1 MLRVRIVVLK
11 QLQEANSVLGIDWE
25 CGGWVGRINW
35 VGPSDKTES
44 DRTGEGFVV
53 EVFVVIDAGCT
64 LCVSE
69 NERSGIGGKLS
80 S

>member
-1 MLRVRIVVLK
+1 MRIVVLK
-11 QLQEANSVLGIDWE
+11 QLQEANSVLGIELECDW
-25 CGGWVGRINW
+25 WLGRINC

-44 DRTGEGFVV
+44 ERTGEGFVV
-53 EVFVVIDAGCT
+53 EAFVVIDAGCT

-69 NERSGIGGKLS
+69 NERSGIGGNVS